1 MRIAASLASAPLH
14 QLAQT
19 VRELESAGV
28 DSLHFDIEDGSF
40 VPCMNLGTRLIG
52 ELRPLSKLPFDVHL
66 MMHDPEWLFPE
77 LKRLGADRV
86 SVHFEACPYPRR
98 ALRAITDLGMA
109 AGLAFNPATPVPDL
123 QYLSP
128 HLSFVVILTTE
139 PEVPDCPYLPHVLEK
154 VRLGRAVRGA
164 QALEWVVD
172 GGVQPDNLAHVL
184 RVGADMV
191 AVGRF
196 LFADGKIAPNFQA
209 LRAAI

>member
-1 MRIAASLASAPLH
+1 MRIAASLASAPLL

-28 DSLHFDIEDGSF
+28 NSLHFDIEDGAF
-40 VPCMNLGTRLIG
+40 VPCVNLGTRLIG
-52 ELRPLSKLPFDVHL
+52 ELRPLSQLPFDVHL
-66 MMHDPEWLFPE
+66 MMRDPEWLLPE

-98 ALRAITDLGMA
+98 VLRAIAELGMA

-128 HLSFVVILTTE
+128 HISFVVILTTE
-139 PEVPDCPYLPHVLEK
+139 PEIPDCPYLPNMIEK
-154 VRLGRAVRGA
+154 VRQGRAVRGGD
-164 QALEWVVD
+164 ALEWVVD
-172 GGVQPDNLAHVL
+172 GGVQPDNLAHIL
-184 RVGADMV
+184 RVGADAV

-196 LFADGKIAPNFQA
+196 LFAGGKIAPNLQA